1 MVSER
6 MLDSFTSS
14 EKFFGADAL
23 GINDNESQKGVK
35 NLIQKAFTNLTNRK
49 ILTSESDSKYTFIR
63 LSIGHGYV
71 LNFMG
76 ESTNIRTYCIRL
88 SYFFLKYLKYYPYE
102 PASQFLLVKEY
113 SNNGFKLEILKCII
127 QNRAF
132 IFFIKFY
139 VDQRTIIYTFIFIV
153 LAILQRKTR
162 QSPKF
167 LLKIRLIFLIA
178 REDEERLRAG
188 GEGDDRE

>member
-35 NLIQKAFTNLTNRK
+35 NLIQKAFTNLVNRK

-63 LSIGHGYV
+63 LLIGHGYV

-76 ESTNIRTYCIRL
+76 ESTNIRTYYILL
-88 SYFFLKYLKYYPYE
+88 SCFSLKYLKYYPYE

-113 SNNGFKLEILKCII
+113 SNNGFKLEIVKHII
-127 QNRAF
+127 WNRAF

-139 VDQRTIIYTFIFIV
+139 VDQRTITYMLYLHSACYIV
-153 LAILQRKTR
+153 EKTKVL
-162 QSPKF
+162 SFF
-167 LLKIRLIFLIA
+167 LK
-178 REDEERLRAG
+178 
-188 GEGDDRE
+188 